1 VITRVL
7 PPEEWHKLSVT
18 DMTNIGPAFRPE
30 DVQIVVVEDEG
41 RIVATL
47 GAFRVCHLEGLWID
61 PEYRGNAGMARKLM
75 KGAVSAVRKWNDE
88 WAYGASGTDHM
99 NDIMQRMG
107 GVKMPVE
114 TFVIPV

>member
-1 VITRVL
+1 
-7 PPEEWHKLSVT
+7 
-18 DMTNIGPAFRPE
+18 
-30 DVQIVVVEDEG
+30 
-41 RIVATL
+41 
-47 GAFRVCHLEGLWID
+47 
-61 PEYRGNAGMARKLM
+61 
-75 KGAVSAVRKWNDE
+75 VRKWNDE